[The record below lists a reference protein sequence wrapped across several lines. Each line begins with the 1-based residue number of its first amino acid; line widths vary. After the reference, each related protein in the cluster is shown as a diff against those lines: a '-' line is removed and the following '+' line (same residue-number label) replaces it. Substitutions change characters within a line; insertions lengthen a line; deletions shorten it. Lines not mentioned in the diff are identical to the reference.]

1 MNPPQAG
8 LKSSWQ
14 IIEEPKM
21 SETAAGTIAQLAWT
35 VGPWQIVLILVV
47 ILLLFG
53 GKRLPELAR
62 GLARGLR
69 EFRSELKGIKKDV
82 EEEPEAKEPG
92 EKSKPPADD
101 ARAKDTAEKPDDEEK
116 AE

>member
-1 MNPPQAG
+1 M
-8 LKSSWQ
+8 
-14 IIEEPKM
+14 
-21 SETAAGTIAQLAWT
+21 
-35 VGPWQIVLILVV
+35 
-47 ILLLFG
+47 
-53 GKRLPELAR
+53 
-62 GLARGLR
+62 R